1 MIRRPPRSTRTDTL
15 FPYTTLFRSSCR
27 IRHLQ
32 KFTQLDKRI
41 EVIMNTPSF
50 SLVNNANGEKVDL
63 PAVSGTLGPVG
74 LDVGKVYGKT
84 GVFTYDPGFSSTCST
99 QSAITYIDGDK
110 GVLLYRGYPVAQLA
124 EQCSFVEVAYLI
136 LNGELPN
143 PAQLDRKSTRLNS
156 SH

>member
-1 MIRRPPRSTRTDTL
+1 MGSNPCRSVRSTSSPSRSIPVCATSLRRPWPAQLSPAAL
-15 FPYTTLFRSSCR
+15 PSCR
-27 IRHLQ
+27 IRHRQ
-32 KFTQLDKRI
+32 NFTQLDKRI

-99 QSAITYIDGDK
+99 QSAITYIDGYK
-110 GVLLYRGYPVAQLA
+110 GVLQLGRA
-124 EQCSFVEVAYLI
+124 ACRERVCQ
-136 LNGELPN
+136 
-143 PAQLDRKSTRLNS
+143 
-156 SH
+156 

>member
-1 MIRRPPRSTRTDTL
+1 
-15 FPYTTLFRSSCR
+15 
-27 IRHLQ
+27 
-32 KFTQLDKRI
+32 
-41 EVIMNTPSF
+41 MNTPSF

-74 LDVGKVYGKT
+74 LDVGKVDGKT

-99 QSAITYIDGDK
+99 QSAITYIDGAK

-136 LNGELPN
+136 LNCELPN
-143 PAQLDRKSTRLNS
+143 QAQLPAFDQSHRKHTMIKNGRAYGSTREVQYTEIPVI
-156 SH
+156 

>member
-27 IRHLQ
+27 IRHRQ
-32 KFTQLDKRI
+32 NFTQLDKRI

-84 GVFTYDPGFSSTCST
+84 GVFPYDPGFSSTCRSEEHT
-99 QSAITYIDGDK
+99 SELHSLMRTSH
-110 GVLLYRGYPVAQLA
+110 VVF
-124 EQCSFVEVAYLI
+124 CLI
-136 LNGELPN
+136 KINF
-143 PAQLDRKSTRLNS
+143 KIYS
-156 SH
+156 

>member
-27 IRHLQ
+27 IRHRQ
-32 KFTQLDKRI
+32 NFTQLDKRI

-74 LDVGKVYGKT
+74 IAVGKVYVKT
-84 GVFTYDPGFSSTCST
+84 GVFTSDPGLLQPPRNLRPSPITHSTTECCRD
-99 QSAITYIDGDK
+99 SAH
-110 GVLLYRGYPVAQLA
+110 
-124 EQCSFVEVAYLI
+124 QC
-136 LNGELPN
+136 PHH
-143 PAQLDRKSTRLNS
+143 PTRAPYFP
-156 SH
+156 